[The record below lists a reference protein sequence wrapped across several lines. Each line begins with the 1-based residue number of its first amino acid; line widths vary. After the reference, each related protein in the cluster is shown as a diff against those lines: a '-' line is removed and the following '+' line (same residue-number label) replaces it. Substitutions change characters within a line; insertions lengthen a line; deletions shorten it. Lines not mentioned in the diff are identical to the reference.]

1 MKGVSLGYVGR
12 NGNLKDLKQAFE
24 EMLYR
29 PPFLVFLAVSLFE
42 SVDLIWSA
50 RTTVLIRGNIFFFS
64 LTSNKCT
71 TQMF

>member
-1 MKGVSLGYVGR
+1 MRSSSNIDETLQSTAATA
-12 NGNLKDLKQAFE
+12 NGTVKRDHMIMWKQAFE

-50 RTTVLIRGNIFFFS
+50 RTTVR
-64 LTSNKCT
+64 SNPPAT
-71 TQMF
+71 